1 MQELMIIM
9 DTQKPMISSKVINK
23 DIKSEADI
31 EADYNYSRSRYYE
44 LVDRGSD
51 AIDAMLELATESDNP
66 RAFEVLGRLI
76 KDVADVNEKLI
87 ALQKTKKDLTVSKDV
102 AAIGNNGT
110 VNNNLFVGSTTELQR
125 MLSGQTTSE
134 KEVVVHDTDKE

>member
-1 MQELMIIM
+1 M

-66 RAFEVLGRLI
+66 RAFEVLGQLI
-76 KDVADVNEKLI
+76 KQNAEIGEKILK
-87 ALQKTKKDLTVSKDV
+87 LHKTKKEVDKVEADV
-102 AAIGNNGT
+102 PMLAGT
-110 VNNNLFVGSTTELQR
+110 TNNNVFIGSTAELQK
-125 MLSGQTTSE
+125 MLKE
-134 KEVVVHDTDKE
+134 KK